1 MHSLGIMMSVTAM
14 LTLNVIAYTSL
25 YSNCTDDTPNT
36 TTTTGFLSSLAGS
49 KCGSPDEL
57 HIVMMG
63 IAALYVILSIVFL
76 SVMACKLGEC
86 GHRSTYNQVGPTYDA
101 PRTQYPG
108 VQQRIIYH

>member
-25 YSNCTDDTPNT
+25 YSNCTDDTLPNT
-36 TTTTGFLSSLAGS
+36 STTGFLSSLAGS
-49 KCGSPDEL
+49 KCGTPDIL
-57 HIVMMG
+57 HIVMMI

-86 GHRSTYNQVGPTYDA
+86 GQRSTYNQVGPAYNDA
-101 PRTQYPG
+101 RPQHPG
-108 VQQRIIYH
+108 VQQRIVYH